1 MSANLRR
8 RVSRVDHQDRI
19 RTVRD
24 DRQLIVVLDRPDKS
38 NAVDLPLARELV
50 GAVKQLNDDVDCALF
65 RAEGR
70 SFCAGGDVGSFAAAE
85 RPGEYLAELA
95 AVFHEAIRL
104 VETSPVPVV
113 AAVRGGVGGAGLGL
127 VAACDIVVCGE
138 SARFRPAYLSLGLT
152 PDSGLSWALPRY
164 FGRARA
170 LDLLLTDGAFTAAE
184 AHAVGFVSR
193 VVPDERVEQE
203 AADVLTRL
211 GAGPTAALGRTRRL
225 VRDGVTRP
233 LAEHLDAEGIAIA
246 EAAERPEGREG
257 VRAFTERRQP
267 EFPRP

>member
-1 MSANLRR
+1 MC
-8 RVSRVDHQDRI
+8 VDQDRI

-24 DRQLIVVLDRPDKS
+24 GRQLTAVLNRPDKS

-50 GAVKQLNDDVDCALF
+50 DALKRLHDDVDCALI

-70 SFCAGGDVGSFAAAE
+70 GFCAGGDVGSFAAAE
-85 RPGEYLAELA
+85 QPGEYLAELA

-104 VETSPVPVV
+104 IETSPVPVV
-113 AAVRGGVGGAGLGL
+113 AAVSGGVGGAGLGL
-127 VAACDIVVCGE
+127 AAACDIVVCGE
-138 SARFRPAYLSLGLT
+138 STRFRPAYLSLGLT
-152 PDSGLSWALPRY
+152 PDSGLSWVLPRY

-170 LDLLLTDGAFTAAE
+170 LDLLLTDGSFTAAE

-203 AADVLTRL
+203 AADVIARL
-211 GAGPTAALGRTRRL
+211 GAGPTVALGRTRRL
-225 VRDGVTRP
+225 VRDGATRP
-233 LAEHLDAEGIAIA
+233 LADQLDAEGVAIA
-246 EAAERPEGREG
+246 EAAELPEGREG
-257 VRAFTERRQP
+257 VRAFTERRKP